1 MDECSKLP
9 LEGVKVLDLSRV
21 LAGPYATMVLGDLG
35 ADVIK
40 VEHPER
46 GDDTRHWGPPFAGE
60 GEARESAYFLAV
72 NRNKRS
78 IGVDLKDPEGLE
90 RIKELA
96 AEADV
101 VIENWRRGALE
112 KFGLDYEA
120 LREANPGLIYCSIT
134 GFGPGPDEERPGY
147 DFLVQA
153 RGGVMGI
160 TGQPGGEPT
169 KVGVAIS
176 DIVCGLF
183 ASNAILAALHRRA
196 ATGEGAR
203 IEVPLFESTLGWLA
217 NRGQEY
223 LISGKDTGLIGN
235 AHPSIVPYQTFDA
248 SDKPIVVAV
257 GNNTQFAGLCK
268 AVGRPELAEDER
280 FATNPDRVANREA
293 LIPESPTR
301 VQQAARGRVGRGDP
315 GRGHPVRTRQH
326 ARRRV
331 RRRARPRARAYS
343 RISIIPRPACS
354 RCSPR
359 RYSSTAN
366 ASLSAV
372 LHQPSAST
380 RTKRTTIGA
389 SSFEPRPER
398 FANRPCTCGP
408 RHQGFRGAI
417 RWPRTR
423 SLA

>member
-1 MDECSKLP
+1 MDDGPKLP
-9 LEGVKVLDLSRV
+9 LAGVRVLDLSRV

-46 GDDTRHWGPPFAGE
+46 GDDNRHWGPPFAGQ
-60 GEARESAYFLAV
+60 GEARESAYFLSV

-78 IGVDLKDPEGLE
+78 IGVDLKDPEGLK
-90 RIKELA
+90 RIKTLA
-96 AEADV
+96 AGADV

-112 KFGLDYEA
+112 KLGLGYTA
-120 LREANPGLIYCSIT
+120 LSEANPGLVYCSIT

-223 LISGKDTGLIGN
+223 LVSGEDKGLIGN

-248 SDKPIVVAV
+248 SDKPLVVAV
-257 GNNTQFAGLCK
+257 GNNSQFAGLCK
-268 AVGRPELAEDER
+268 ALGRPELAEDER
-280 FATNPDRVANREA
+280 FATNPDRVANRETLVSELQEEIGKRSA
-293 LIPESPTR
+293 DEWAEEIRAAGVPSGPVNTLADVFADDHVKGSGILQDIVHASAGPLKMLASPILIDTERLPIRRPPPTL
-301 VQQAARGRVGRGDP
+301 G
-315 GRGHPVRTRQH
+315 QH
-326 ARRRV
+326 
-331 RRRARPRARAYS
+331 
-343 RISIIPRPACS
+343 
-354 RCSPR
+354 
-359 RYSSTAN
+359 TDET
-366 ASLSAV
+366 LDW
-372 LHQPSAST
+372 T
-380 RTKRTTIGA
+380 
-389 SSFEPRPER
+389 
-398 FANRPCTCGP
+398 
-408 RHQGFRGAI
+408 
-417 RWPRTR
+417 
-423 SLA
+423 

>member
-1 MDECSKLP
+1 MLP

-35 ADVIK
+35 ASVIK

-60 GEARESAYFLAV
+60 GEDRESAYFLAV

-78 IGVDLKDPEGLE
+78 IGVDLKGQEGLE
-90 RIKELA
+90 RVKRLA
-96 AEADV
+96 AGADV

-112 KFGLDYEA
+112 KVGLGYEA
-120 LREANPGLIYCSIT
+120 LSEANPGLVYCSIT

-176 DIVCGLF
+176 DIVCGMF

-223 LISGKDTGLIGN
+223 LISGEDTGFIGN

-248 SDKPIVVAV
+248 ADKPLVVAV
-257 GNNTQFAGLCK
+257 GNNSQFAGLCK
-268 AVGRPELAEDER
+268 AVGRPELAEDDR

-293 LIPESPTR
+293 LISELQEEFDR
-301 VQQAARGRVGRGDP
+301 
-315 GRGHPVRTRQH
+315 
-326 ARRRV
+326 
-331 RRRARPRARAYS
+331 
-343 RISIIPRPACS
+343 RPADEWVGEIRAAGVPS
-354 RCSPR
+354 GPVNTLADVFADDHVLGSGMLQDIVHASAGPLKMLASPILVDSERLPIR
-359 RYSSTAN
+359 RPPPT
-366 ASLSAV
+366 LGQHTDET
-372 LHQPSAST
+372 LD
-380 RTKRTTIGA
+380 
-389 SSFEPRPER
+389 
-398 FANRPCTCGP
+398 
-408 RHQGFRGAI
+408 
-417 RWPRTR
+417 W
-423 SLA
+423 

>member
-1 MDECSKLP
+1 MDDGRNLP
-9 LEGVKVLDLSRV
+9 LAGVKVLDLSRV

-78 IGVDLKDPEGLE
+78 IGVDLKAPEGLE
-90 RIKELA
+90 RIRKLA
-96 AEADV
+96 AGADV

-112 KFGLDYEA
+112 KLGLGYEA
-120 LREANPGLIYCSIT
+120 LREANHALVYCSIT

-160 TGQPGGEPT
+160 TGQPGDEPT

-183 ASNAILAALHRRA
+183 ASNAILAALHRRDT
-196 ATGEGAR
+196 TGEGSR

-223 LISGKDTGLIGN
+223 LVSGEDKGLIGN

-248 SDKPIVVAV
+248 SDKPLVVAV
-257 GNNTQFAGLCK
+257 GNNSQFAWLCK

-293 LIPESPTR
+293 LIAEL
-301 VQQAARGRVGRGDP
+301 QEEFG
-315 GRGHPVRTRQH
+315 
-326 ARRRV
+326 
-331 RRRARPRARAYS
+331 
-343 RISIIPRPACS
+343 
-354 RCSPR
+354 
-359 RYSSTAN
+359 
-366 ASLSAV
+366 
-372 LHQPSAST
+372 
-380 RTKRTTIGA
+380 KRTADEWAAEIRAAGVPSGPVNTLADVFADEHVRGSGMLQDIVHA
-389 SSFEPRPER
+389 SAGPLKMLASPILIDSERLPIRRP
-398 FANRPCTCGP
+398 PPTKGQ
-408 RHQGFRGAI
+408 HTDDTLD
-417 RWPRTR
+417 W
-423 SLA
+423 

>member
-1 MDECSKLP
+1 MDDGPKLP
-9 LEGVKVLDLSRV
+9 LAGVKVLDLSRV

-78 IGVDLKDPEGLE
+78 IGVDLKAPEGLE
-90 RIKELA
+90 RVKKLA
-96 AEADV
+96 AGADV

-112 KFGLDYEA
+112 KLGLGYEA
-120 LREANPGLIYCSIT
+120 LRATNHGLVYCSIT

-183 ASNAILAALHRRA
+183 ASNAILAALHRRD
-196 ATGEGAR
+196 ATGEGSR

-223 LISGKDTGLIGN
+223 LVNGEDKGLIGN

-248 SDKPIVVAV
+248 SDKPLVVAV
-257 GNNTQFAGLCK
+257 GNNTQFAELCK
-268 AVGRPELAEDER
+268 AVGRPELAADER

-293 LIPESPTR
+293 LISELQEEFGKRSADEWVEEIRAAGVPSGPVNTLADVFADDHVRGSGILQDIAHASAGPLKMLASPILIDSERLPIRRPPPTL
-301 VQQAARGRVGRGDP
+301 G
-315 GRGHPVRTRQH
+315 QH
-326 ARRRV
+326 
-331 RRRARPRARAYS
+331 
-343 RISIIPRPACS
+343 
-354 RCSPR
+354 
-359 RYSSTAN
+359 TDE
-366 ASLSAV
+366 
-372 LHQPSAST
+372 
-380 RTKRTTIGA
+380 TIDW
-389 SSFEPRPER
+389 
-398 FANRPCTCGP
+398 T
-408 RHQGFRGAI
+408 
-417 RWPRTR
+417 
-423 SLA
+423 

>member
-1 MDECSKLP
+1 MGDGRQLP

-60 GEARESAYFLAV
+60 GEDRESAYFLSV

-78 IGVDLKDPEGLE
+78 IGIDLKNEEGFE
-90 RIKELA
+90 RVKKLA
-96 AEADV
+96 AGADV

-112 KFGLDYEA
+112 KLGLGYEA
-120 LREANPGLIYCSIT
+120 LSETNPGLVYCSIT

-183 ASNAILAALHRRA
+183 ASNAILAALHRRSV
-196 ATGEGAR
+196 TGEGAR
-203 IEVPLFESTLGWLA
+203 IEIPLFESTLGWLA

-223 LISGKDTGLIGN
+223 LVSGEDKGFIGN
-235 AHPSIVPYQTFDA
+235 AHSSIVPYQTFDA
-248 SDKPIVVAV
+248 SDKPLVVAV
-257 GNNTQFAGLCK
+257 GNNTQFAGLCEV
-268 AVGRPELAEDER
+268 VGRPELSEDER

-293 LIPESPTR
+293 LIPELQEEFR
-301 VQQAARGRVGRGDP
+301 K
-315 GRGHPVRTRQH
+315 
-326 ARRRV
+326 
-331 RRRARPRARAYS
+331 
-343 RISIIPRPACS
+343 RPADEWVEDIRAAGVPS
-354 RCSPR
+354 GPVNTLADVFADDHVQDSGILQ
-359 RYSSTAN
+359 N
-366 ASLSAV
+366 IDHLSAGP
-372 LHQPSAST
+372 LEMLASPILIDGQRLPIRRPPPALGQHTDET
-380 RTKRTTIGA
+380 RDDWSRTT
-389 SSFEPRPER
+389 PM
-398 FANRPCTCGP
+398 
-408 RHQGFRGAI
+408 
-417 RWPRTR
+417 
-423 SLA
+423 